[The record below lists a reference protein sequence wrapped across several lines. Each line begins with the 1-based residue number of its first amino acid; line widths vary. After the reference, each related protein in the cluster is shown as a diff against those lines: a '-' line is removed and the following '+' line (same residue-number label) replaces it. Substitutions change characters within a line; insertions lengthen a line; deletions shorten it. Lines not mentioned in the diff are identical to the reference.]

1 MMIDDVDAGGDDDVH
16 DPLAGDA
23 PQEPPKCHHN
33 KVRPFL
39 DNTVILDGSSIAAAT
54 NFSDLKPRVLEVLDL
69 RFTQLHRWLVSC
81 DGK

>member
-1 MMIDDVDAGGDDDVH
+1 MIIDDVDAGGDDVH

-39 DNTVILDGSSIAAAT
+39 ENTVILDGSSIAAAT

>member
-1 MMIDDVDAGGDDDVH
+1 MMIDDVDAGGDDVH

-23 PQEPPKCHHN
+23 HQEPPKCHHN

-39 DNTVILDGSSIAAAT
+39 ENTVILVGSSLAAAT